1 MSRPVLL
8 VIPSQRSVYEKTL
21 VKNATAPYAL
31 LAYATIAALPVRDG
45 RQVSVL
51 DLNLHVDAAE
61 TLRVA
66 MRELDPAVVGLTAVT
81 PLVHRAR
88 EIARLAKELRPEVTT
103 VLGGPHLSSLPKET
117 METCPEFDLGVLGEG
132 DFTFQEILKGRPPS
146 ELSGVAWRCEDGIG
160 VRPPVEIDDLDTL
173 PFPEWSVYDLRGYS
187 QKEVRARLTP
197 VGWLETSRGCVYRCC
212 YCNKNVFGRG
222 FRPKSPER
230 VAEEFKY
237 FAKAGFRSINIAD
250 DNFTTNIDRAARICE
265 LLIRN
270 GNRLP
275 WATVTGIRVNGVTL
289 ELFELMKRA
298 GCNGVSFGIES
309 GNQEILDRIPKNIT
323 LEQVRK
329 AVSWARRAGL
339 ETVGYFMLALPG
351 ETVETMRETIRFA
364 CSLDLDLAKASIT
377 IPLPNT
383 ELYHRLLLEGRLR
396 NVDWSNYNVY
406 VTPSALYT
414 HDNLDWNSVDRAYR
428 SFYRTF
434 YFRPHFMLRRLAQSL
449 GSGTFMDDLRILLS
463 TRW

>member
-298 GCNGVSFGIES
+298 GFRRISLWSRS
-309 GNQEILDRIPKNIT
+309 GRLFPGRDEPGWRRSVTSCSRFP
-323 LEQVRK
+323 
-329 AVSWARRAGL
+329 ARQSRRCVKRFAL
-339 ETVGYFMLALPG
+339 LALSTSTSPRRPSRFRFPTPNSTTASSWKDG
-351 ETVETMRETIRFA
+351 FAMSTGRITTSTSRPPRFTLTIILTGIPSIAPTDLFIARSTSGRTS
-364 CSLDLDLAKASIT
+364 CSDGLLNLSDRGRSWT
-377 IPLPNT
+377 I
-383 ELYHRLLLEGRLR
+383 
-396 NVDWSNYNVY
+396 
-406 VTPSALYT
+406 
-414 HDNLDWNSVDRAYR
+414 
-428 SFYRTF
+428 
-434 YFRPHFMLRRLAQSL
+434 
-449 GSGTFMDDLRILLS
+449 
-463 TRW
+463 